1 MKPATPLPWVKGW
14 GKGVTG
20 MAAGHHYGFSSDL
33 EDLRKDAKN
42 AEVIVS
48 APVSLG
54 FIASTFSDSDAA
66 YIAHACNAYP
76 RLVTALAEARAM
88 ADMAHDCTERGLHDE
103 SLLHTGALQARML
116 KILREL
122 GELE

>member
-54 FIASTFSDSDAA
+54 FIASTFSDSDAE
-66 YIAHACNAYP
+66 YIVHACNAYP
-76 RLVTALAEARAM
+76 KLVALVRDYSEEYG
-88 ADMAHDCTERGLHDE
+88 HGSFIEL
-103 SLLHTGALQARML
+103 
-116 KILREL
+116 LREL